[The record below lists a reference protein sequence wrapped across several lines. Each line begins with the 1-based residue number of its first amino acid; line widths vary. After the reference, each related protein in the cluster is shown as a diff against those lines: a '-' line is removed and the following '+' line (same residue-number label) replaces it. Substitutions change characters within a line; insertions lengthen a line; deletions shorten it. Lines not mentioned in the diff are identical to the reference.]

1 MTTITV
7 DDKSVLVHIDICG
20 NAYFEYDNNISQ
32 LCIDRNDDPYLD
44 FADYPIIEPDEKLS
58 DVVRGTI
65 IATDTFKDDRYFV
78 EDNGKTFTRKNI
90 KDEYELELEDPYLD
104 DAEIYFIFYEK
115 NGESKIPHRQNGDVP
130 ALYDTYIYDDTET
143 ETSTLIFSSKINTD
157 NSIYRAI
164 IYKSGK
170 FYFRPIGC
178 TTEKSYKLH
187 IVDNKV
193 ICVKFA

>member
-7 DDKSVLVHIDICG
+7 GDKNILVHLDICG
-20 NAYFEYDNNISQ
+20 NVYFEYNNNISQ
-32 LCIDRNDDPYLD
+32 LCIDRNDEPYLD
-44 FADYPIIEPDEKLS
+44 FADYPIIEPNDES
-58 DVVRGTI
+58 SEVVRGTI

-115 NGESKIPHRQNGDVP
+115 NGESTIPHRQNGDIP
-130 ALYDTYIYDDTET
+130 ALYDTYIYDDTTDE
-143 ETSTLIFSSKINTD
+143 SSNLIFSAKINTE

-178 TTEKSYKLH
+178 TSEKSYRLQ
-187 IVDNKV
+187 IIDDKV
-193 ICVKFA
+193 ICEKII